1 MTNQLLTRGQTQ
13 WTGAAGAWR
22 ARRMWRA
29 RRWRSLPSGPSNST
43 PIWGIFALGCIY
55 NLLTLLQVP
64 KHNCLTNLS
73 VGECKKRCREGASTR
88 SEPSLGT
95 SFRSGLCSSVHFW
108 TIEFDANV
116 KSAEDWS
123 YFSPFTWRKLERTCL
138 WSEGLS
144 SSLYVMI
151 LRALLLLLQKVIS
164 ETTRKQA
171 RSRHF
176 SDNVSFVWFF
186 CKFGNVRL

>member
-1 MTNQLLTRGQTQ
+1 MTKFLTNWQTQ
-13 WTGAAGAWR
+13 WTGAAGACR
-22 ARRMWRA
+22 ARWRWRA
-29 RRWRSLPSGPSNST
+29 RRWRSLPSGPSNSA
-43 PIWGIFALGCIY
+43 PIWGITSWRCIY
-55 NLLTLLQVP
+55 NLLPLSQVS
-64 KHNCLTNLS
+64 KHGSLINLS
-73 VGECKKRCREGASTR
+73 VGECKQSCREGASTR

-108 TIEFDANV
+108 TFQFDGNV
-116 KSAEDWS
+116 KNAEDWS

-151 LRALLLLLQKVIS
+151 LRSLLLLLQKVIS
-164 ETTRKQA
+164 EPTRKQA